1 MPCAVYVMPLF
12 RYFTG
17 AFERPRGVAADELST
32 DPGSDGPADARDR
45 VAAIMRSLGEAA
57 GAEVR
62 WEDDGEVELAELF
75 DPFALHAVRSLAAHQ
90 EYPARLLFFRRGF
103 RLLDDPR
110 DHPGLRRIF
119 DGEHTVFPHL
129 MRHSDNKGFYVPA
142 AFDQPVECHEPE
154 WWKIG
159 SVPGV
164 VEELDR
170 LAPHLADTDPRLK
183 EAHDTLRRVFERAQT
198 AGLPV
203 IIDG

>member
-1 MPCAVYVMPLF
+1 MSCAVYVMPLT

-32 DPGSDGPADARDR
+32 DPGSDPPADARDR

-57 GAEVR
+57 GVEVA
-62 WEDDGEVELAELF
+62 WDDAGEVELSELF

-119 DGEHTVFPHL
+119 DGDPTEFPHL
-129 MRHSDNKGFYVPA
+129 MRHSDNKGFFVPA
-142 AFDQPVECHEPE
+142 AFDEPVECHEPE

-164 VEELDR
+164 LDELAR
-170 LAPHLADTDPRLK
+170 LTPHLEGADARLV
-183 EAHDTLRRVFERAQT
+183 EAHAGLRRVFERAKAT
-198 AGLPV
+198 GLPV